1 MGFESMVS
9 ERHMSYMCQES
20 AMHGART
27 LGFSRLGHPK
37 PLLGISFG
45 LSFSARMRENVD
57 ILANIWAKIFEDI
70 WYSPYSSYCPPQIS
84 NLHPAPKHLFTSVM
98 EKPAQSTPSRH
109 YPNLPQHLIH
119 CELLKS
125 RGR

>member
-1 MGFESMVS
+1 MTLTGFEPMLS

-45 LSFSARMRENVD
+45 LSFSARIRENVD
-57 ILANIWAKIFEDI
+57 TLANIWAKIFEVI
-70 WYSPYSSYCPPQIS
+70 WYSPYSPPQSS
-84 NLHPAPKHLFTSVM
+84 NLHA
-98 EKPAQSTPSRH
+98 A
-109 YPNLPQHLIH
+109 PNLYS
-119 CELLKS
+119 LL
-125 RGR
+125 